1 MSDCWDSQ
9 RFQTT
14 IEITDKDFNKLTT
27 TTNMNN
33 SVSLSN
39 DHNPNQDSFNPEL
52 LENLDVFDD
61 ECDDNAPNDM
71 PDEED
76 VEDYPVGDDADRTE
90 PRHQTTVAIVGIVIM
105 IAFVVT
111 VSYIC
116 YQLYYV

>member
-14 IEITDKDFNKLTT
+14 TEITDKDFNKLT

-39 DHNPNQDSFNPEL
+39 DHNPNQDGFNPEL
-52 LENLDVFDD
+52 FENLDVFDD
-61 ECDDNAPNDM
+61 ECDDDAPNDM

-76 VEDYPVGDDADRTE
+76 VEDYVVGDAADRTE
-90 PRHQTTVAIVGIVIM
+90 NRHQTAVIIVGIVIM
-105 IAFVVT
+105 IAFVVA

-116 YQLYYV
+116 YQFYYV

>member
-1 MSDCWDSQ
+1 M
-9 RFQTT
+9 T
-14 IEITDKDFNKLTT
+14 EITDKDFNKLTT

-33 SVSLSN
+33 SISLSN

-71 PDEED
+71 VDEEY
-76 VEDYPVGDDADRTE
+76 VEDYAVGDDADRTE
-90 PRHQTTVAIVGIVIM
+90 PRHHTAVAIVGIVIM
-105 IAFVVT
+105 IAFVVA

>member
-1 MSDCWDSQ
+1 M
-9 RFQTT
+9 T
-14 IEITDKDFNKLTT
+14 EITDKDFNKLTT

-39 DHNPNQDSFNPEL
+39 DHNPNQDNFNPEL

-61 ECDDNAPNDM
+61 ECDDNAPNEM

-76 VEDYPVGDDADRTE
+76 FEDYVVGDHADKTE
-90 PRHQTTVAIVGIVIM
+90 LRHQTAVAIVGIVIM
-105 IAFVVT
+105 IAFVVA

>member
-1 MSDCWDSQ
+1 MV
-9 RFQTT
+9 T
-14 IEITDKDFNKLTT
+14 EIKDKDFNKLTT

-39 DHNPNQDSFNPEL
+39 DHNLNQDSFNPEL

-61 ECDDNAPNDM
+61 ECDDNAPNEM

-76 VEDYPVGDDADRTE
+76 FEDYVVGNHADKTE
-90 PRHQTTVAIVGIVIM
+90 PRHQTAVAIVGIVIM
-105 IAFVVT
+105 IAFVVA

-116 YQLYYV
+116 YKLYYV